1 ILTMLSPKALR
12 KWSFIHK
19 WTSLISTIFLLM
31 LCLTGLPL
39 IFEHEI
45 EHWLTDGVQHT
56 TAASGLPMAN
66 LDEVVAA
73 AKGQAPDK
81 AVMFIGDFTD
91 DGFWYVNLADT
102 VAGAGPHT
110 TVTVDYY
117 TGEVLDPS
125 AQRSGFMAFMLRLHT
140 DLFLDLPGKLFLG
153 LMAFLLLAAIVSG
166 VVLYAPFMRR
176 LRFGEVRRD
185 RNPRIKWLDLHN
197 LLGIVTIVWVG
208 TVGATG
214 MITTWAE
221 LIVGAWRAD
230 QMAEMV
236 APYAGHPPVTQPG
249 SLQQAVRAAQQ
260 LEPDM
265 QLGFVAYP
273 GSSMA
278 SPHHYAV
285 FMRGTEPLTS
295 RLLKPV
301 LVDAQ
306 TLQVTDNRPLP
317 WYMITLL
324 LSEPLHFGD
333 YGGLPMKILW
343 AALDIVTIIVL
354 GSGLYLW
361 LGRGRK
367 TPAQPDRAMASPRMR
382 RLSAGD
388 DRKRTHSNIRQMWQ
402 VPLIVAVVTLIGLI
416 AALVGDG
423 WHDAVS
429 WAALAM
435 PLGLIA
441 WKWGRR

>member
-1 ILTMLSPKALR
+1 MLSTGALR
-12 KWSFIHK
+12 NWSFVHK

-45 EHWLTDGVQHT
+45 EHWLDDGAQHT
-56 TAASGLPMAN
+56 TAASGLPMAD
-66 LDEVVAA
+66 LDDVVLAA
-73 AKGQAPDK
+73 QEQAPGK
-81 AVMFIGDFTD
+81 AIMFLGDITD
-91 DGFWYVNLADT
+91 DGFWYVNMADT
-102 VAGAGPHT
+102 VSGGGSHT

-117 TGEVLDPS
+117 TGQVLDPS
-125 AQRSGFMAFMLRLHT
+125 AQRSPFMAFMLQLHT
-140 DLFLDLPGKLFLG
+140 DLFLGLPGKLFLG

-166 VVLYAPFMRR
+166 VVLYAPFMRK
-176 LRFGEVRRD
+176 LRFGEIRRD
-185 RNPRIKWLDLHN
+185 RQPRLKWLDLHN

-236 APYAGHPPVTQPG
+236 APYAGRPPVTEPG

-260 LEPDM
+260 LEPNM

-301 LVDAQ
+301 LVDAR

-317 WYMITLL
+317 WYMLTLL

-343 AALDIVTIIVL
+343 AALDIITIIVL

-361 LGRGRK
+361 FARGRRM
-367 TPAQPDRAMASPRMR
+367 PAQPGLRAEPQLNR
-382 RLSAGD
+382 RLPASD
-388 DRKRTHSNIRQMWQ
+388 ETRTNCNLRQVWQ
-402 VPLIVAVVTLIGLI
+402 APAIVAAITSIGLV

-423 WHDAVS
+423 WKDAVS
-429 WAALAM
+429 WVALSV
-435 PLGLIA
+435 PLALIA
-441 WKWGRR
+441 WKWGCR

>member
-1 ILTMLSPKALR
+1 MLSTGALR
-12 KWSFIHK
+12 NWSFVHK
-19 WTSLISTIFLLM
+19 WTSLISTVFLLM

-45 EHWLTDGVQHT
+45 EHWLAEDAQHT
-56 TAASGLPMAN
+56 TAASGLPMAD
-66 LDEVVAA
+66 LDQVVLAA
-73 AKGQAPDK
+73 QEQAPGK
-81 AVMFIGDFTD
+81 EVMFVGDITD
-91 DGFWYVNLADT
+91 DGFWYVNLADK
-102 VAGAGPHT
+102 VSGGGSRT

-117 TGEVLDPS
+117 TGKVLGPS
-125 AQRSGFMAFMLRLHT
+125 AQRSAFMAFMLQLHT
-140 DLFLDLPGKLFLG
+140 DLFLGLPGKLFLG
-153 LMAFLLLAAIVSG
+153 LMAFLLLAAIISG

-176 LRFGEVRRD
+176 LRFGEIRRD
-185 RNPRIKWLDLHN
+185 RQPRLKWLDLHN
-197 LLGIVTIVWVG
+197 LLGIVTLVWVG

-236 APYAGHPPVTQPG
+236 APYAGRPPVTEPG

-260 LEPDM
+260 LEPNM

-301 LVDAQ
+301 LVDAR

-317 WYMITLL
+317 WYMLTLL

-343 AALDIVTIIVL
+343 AALDIITIIVL

-361 LGRGRK
+361 LARGRQA
-367 TPAQPDRAMASPRMR
+367 PAQPDRAIAPSSANRM
-382 RLSAGD
+382 SAKGEN
-388 DRKRTHSNIRQMWQ
+388 KRPHSGMRDIWQ
-402 VPLIVAVVTLIGLI
+402 APTIVAAITLVGLI

-423 WHDAVS
+423 WKDAVS
-429 WAALAM
+429 WMALSVPVA
-435 PLGLIA
+435 LIA
-441 WKWGRR
+441 WKWGRRQA

>member
-1 ILTMLSPKALR
+1 MLSPAALR
-12 KWSFIHK
+12 GWSWVHK
-19 WTSLISTIFLLM
+19 WTSLVCTVFMLI

-45 EHWLTDGVQHT
+45 EHWLDDGVQAT

-66 LDEVVAA
+66 LDDVLSAA
-73 AKGQAPDK
+73 QTQASGK
-81 AVMFIGDFTD
+81 AVMYVGDFTG

-102 VAGAGPHT
+102 VAGEGAHA

-117 TGEVLDPS
+117 TAQVLDPS
-125 AQRSGFMAFMLRLHT
+125 AQRNGFMAFMLQLHT
-140 DLFLDLPGKLFLG
+140 DMFLGLPGKLFLG
-153 LMAFLLLAAIVSG
+153 LMALLLLVAIVSG

-185 RNPRIKWLDLHN
+185 RAPRLKWLDLHN
-197 LLGIVTIVWVG
+197 LLGIVTIVWAV

-214 MITTWAE
+214 MINTWAE
-221 LIVGAWRAD
+221 LIVSAWRSD

-236 APYAGHPPVTQPG
+236 APYAGQPPVTQPG
-249 SLQQAVRAAQQ
+249 SLEQAVRAAQG
-260 LEPDM
+260 LEPNM
-265 QLGFVAYP
+265 QLGFVAFP
-273 GSSMA
+273 GSALS

-306 TLQVTDNRPLP
+306 TLQVTDNRPPP
-317 WYMITLL
+317 WYMTALL

-333 YGGLPMKILW
+333 YGGLPLKILW
-343 AALDIVTIIVL
+343 AALDIITIIVL

-361 LGRGRK
+361 LVRGRN
-367 TPAQPDRAMASPRMR
+367 TATQEARATAGPRTARQSAS
-382 RLSAGD
+382 S
-388 DRKRTHSNIRQMWQ
+388 RKSVHNTLRQMWQ
-402 VPLIVAVVTLIGLI
+402 APSIIALVTLVGLI

-423 WHDAVS
+423 WHDALS
-429 WAALAM
+429 WAALTVPVA
-435 PLGLIA
+435 LIA

>member
-1 ILTMLSPKALR
+1 MLSPVALR
-12 KWSFIHK
+12 KWSFVHK
-19 WTSLISTIFLLM
+19 WTSLVSTIFLLM

-45 EHWLTDGVQHT
+45 EHWLTEGEQHT

-66 LDEVVAA
+66 LDDVILA
-73 AKGQAPDK
+73 AKEQAPNK
-81 AVMFIGDFTD
+81 AVMFVGDITD

-102 VAGAGPHT
+102 VAGSGDRT

-117 TGEVLDPS
+117 TGQVLDPS
-125 AQRSGFMAFMLRLHT
+125 AHRSGVMAFMLRLHT

-153 LMAFLLLAAIVSG
+153 LMAFLLLAAIISG

-176 LRFGEVRRD
+176 LHFGEVRRD
-185 RNPRIKWLDLHN
+185 RNARLKWLDLHN
-197 LLGIVTIVWVG
+197 LLGIVTLVWAG

-260 LEPDM
+260 LEPNM

-273 GSSMA
+273 GSNMA

-343 AALDIVTIIVL
+343 AVLDIVIIIVL

-361 LGRGRK
+361 LARSRKAPAGPGR
-367 TPAQPDRAMASPRMR
+367 ASANARTKPMLAGNDHQRRQGNMR
-382 RLSAGD
+382 Q
-388 DRKRTHSNIRQMWQ
+388 TWQ
-402 VPLIVAVVTLIGLI
+402 VPVIVALITTMGLI

-441 WKWGRR
+441 WKSSCR

>member
-1 ILTMLSPKALR
+1 MLSTGALR
-12 KWSFIHK
+12 KWSFVHK
-19 WTSLISTIFLLM
+19 WTSLISTVFLLM

-45 EHWLTDGVQHT
+45 EHWLAGDEQHT

-66 LDEVVAA
+66 MDEVVSA
-73 AKGQAPDK
+73 AKAQAPGK
-81 AVMFIGDFTD
+81 EVLFVGDITD
-91 DGFWYVNLADT
+91 DGFWYVNLADSAT
-102 VAGAGPHT
+102 NGGSRT

-117 TGEVLDPS
+117 TGQVLDPS
-125 AQRSGFMAFMLRLHT
+125 AQRSPVMAFMLRLHT

-153 LMAFLLLAAIVSG
+153 LMALLLLAAIVSG

-185 RNPRIKWLDLHN
+185 RNPRLKWLDLHN
-197 LLGIVTIVWVG
+197 LLGIVTVVWVG
-208 TVGATG
+208 TVGGTG
-214 MITTWAE
+214 MITTWAD
-221 LIVGAWRAD
+221 LIVSAWRAD

-236 APYAGHPPVTQPG
+236 APYAGQPPVAQPG
-249 SLQQAVRAAQQ
+249 SLEQAVRAAQK
-260 LEPDM
+260 LEPNM

-273 GSSMA
+273 GSRLA

-317 WYMITLL
+317 WYMTALL

-333 YGGLPMKILW
+333 YGGMPMKVLW
-343 AALDIVTIIVL
+343 ALLDIITIIVL

-361 LGRGRK
+361 WARGR
-367 TPAQPDRAMASPRMR
+367 
-382 RLSAGD
+382 
-388 DRKRTHSNIRQMWQ
+388 N
-402 VPLIVAVVTLIGLI
+402 
-416 AALVGDG
+416 
-423 WHDAVS
+423 
-429 WAALAM
+429 
-435 PLGLIA
+435 
-441 WKWGRR
+441 GRRVKIEPQEAHA

>member
-1 ILTMLSPKALR
+1 MLSPAALR
-12 KWSFIHK
+12 GWSWVHK
-19 WTSLISTIFLLM
+19 WTSLICTVFMLM

-45 EHWLTDGVQHT
+45 EHWLDDGVQAT

-66 LDEVVAA
+66 LDAVLSAA
-73 AKGQAPDK
+73 QTQVPGK
-81 AVMFIGDFTD
+81 AVMYVGDFTD

-102 VAGAGPHT
+102 VAGEGAHA

-117 TGEVLDPS
+117 TAQVLDAS
-125 AQRSGFMAFMLRLHT
+125 AQRSGFMAFMLQLHT
-140 DLFLDLPGKLFLG
+140 DMFLGLPGKLFLG
-153 LMAFLLLAAIVSG
+153 LMALLLLVAIVSG

-185 RNPRIKWLDLHN
+185 RAPRLKWLDLHN
-197 LLGIVTIVWVG
+197 LLGIVTIVWAV

-214 MITTWAE
+214 MINTWAE
-221 LIVGAWRAD
+221 LIVSAWRSD

-236 APYAGHPPVTQPG
+236 APYAGQPPVTQPG
-249 SLQQAVRAAQQ
+249 SLEQAVRAAQG
-260 LEPDM
+260 LEPNM
-265 QLGFVAYP
+265 QLGFVAFP
-273 GSSMA
+273 GSALS

-306 TLQVTDNRPLP
+306 TLQVTDNRPPP
-317 WYMITLL
+317 WYMTALL

-333 YGGLPMKILW
+333 YGGLPLKILW
-343 AALDIVTIIVL
+343 AALDIITIIVL

-361 LGRGRK
+361 LVRGRN
-367 TPAQPDRAMASPRMR
+367 TAAQEARATASPRAAR
-382 RLSAGD
+382 QSASS
-388 DRKRTHSNIRQMWQ
+388 RKGAHNTLRQMWQ
-402 VPLIVAVVTLIGLI
+402 APSIIALVTLVGLI

-423 WHDAVS
+423 WHDALS
-429 WAALAM
+429 WAALTVPVA
-435 PLGLIA
+435 LIA